1 MRKEIINRQME
12 AKNLR
17 EDLEAAS
24 RQYATDK
31 KEFEEL
37 EDKLDRLKVLGR
49 VPSSCRFLCFLCFP
63 FFLHLSVCLVIGCFC
78 HSVIYLSGHFIQSV
92 RCSFYCLKPSIS
104 ELSSRSVSL
113 SVSQLTSHSV
123 SQG

>member
-24 RQYATDK
+24 RQYTTDK

-49 VPSSCRFLCFLCFP
+49 VPSSCLSLHFLCFP
-63 FFLHLSVCLVIGCFC
+63 IFLHLLACLVTGCFC

-92 RCSFYCLKPSIS
+92 RCPFYCLKPSVS
-104 ELSSRSVSL
+104 ELTGQP
-113 SVSQLTSHSV
+113 VSQSV
-123 SQG
+123 KQ

>member
-49 VPSSCRFLCFLCFP
+49 LPSSCLSPRFSVFP
-63 FFLHLSVCLVIGCFC
+63 SFFTCLLAWSLAD
-78 HSVIYLSGHFIQSV
+78 SVILSFICPPISFSQSGVHFIV
-92 RCSFYCLKPSIS
+92 
-104 ELSSRSVSL
+104 
-113 SVSQLTSHSV
+113 
-123 SQG
+123 

>member
-49 VPSSCRFLCFLCFP
+49 VPSSCQSLRFLCFP
-63 FFLHLSVCLVIGCFC
+63 FFLHLLLWSLAA
-78 HSVIYLSGHFIQSV
+78 SVIPSFICLAISFSQSGVHFIV
-92 RCSFYCLKPSIS
+92 
-104 ELSSRSVSL
+104 
-113 SVSQLTSHSV
+113 
-123 SQG
+123 

>member
-24 RQYATDK
+24 RQYTTDK

-49 VPSSCRFLCFLCFP
+49 VPSSCLSTFSLFS
-63 FFLHLSVCLVIGCFC
+63 HLSSLACLLG
-78 HSVIYLSGHFIQSV
+78 HWLLLSFGHLFV
-92 RCSFYCLKPSIS
+92 WPF
-104 ELSSRSVSL
+104 
-113 SVSQLTSHSV
+113 HSV
-123 SQG
+123 SQVSILLFETIS

>member
-24 RQYATDK
+24 RQYTTDK

-49 VPSSCRFLCFLCFP
+49 VPSSCLSTFSVFP
-63 FFLHLSVCLVIGCFC
+63 SFFTCLLAWSLAA
-78 HSVIYLSGHFIQSV
+78 SVIWSFICLAISFSQSGVHFIV
-92 RCSFYCLKPSIS
+92 
-104 ELSSRSVSL
+104 
-113 SVSQLTSHSV
+113 
-123 SQG
+123 

>member
-24 RQYATDK
+24 RQYTTDK

-49 VPSSCRFLCFLCFP
+49 VPSSCLSTFFSVFP
-63 FFLHLSVCLVIGCFC
+63 SFFTCLLAWSLAA
-78 HSVIYLSGHFIQSV
+78 SVIRSFI
-92 RCSFYCLKPSIS
+92 CLAI
-104 ELSSRSVSL
+104 
-113 SVSQLTSHSV
+113 SVSQSGVHFIV
-123 SQG
+123 